1 MEIVLIYSTRI
12 VIFEVKNLNYENELH
27 SEAQRTKRYRSKR
40 ILTFTIIMTVIAS
53 LILVPTF
60 TSAVAPN
67 QSLSPQAYS
76 CSGNAYQTYSGQ
88 VLDQEQYGLGGV
100 VLYFFTPGIYVGGS
114 TATVKTDSSGDWS
127 VQLISCVYDSD
138 LYWQSMTDGPY
149 LTEETNVPASGSS
162 YTVNVWEQTEYVNLT
177 YEFMHSPYAKISIAY
192 STTTEV
198 SVNAYVSGSI
208 SVGFLGVNAAGNV
221 GTTVQVL
228 SGVQVTGNTQFA
240 IQYAEGIMTTVEADN
255 GSVLAYFQPYNIS
268 SSTMI
273 DTGKAIDYMT
283 AGQAWQLDNASGIP
297 AFEKLTSGTSV
308 NYTKSYSTTVTL
320 DTNLS
325 MHYGLPVGGLQATF
339 GIEVGTATGTS
350 QTITTTFTDPA
361 NSSLTYCFL
370 VYQGGSTIAGEG
382 PVLHTWLYSTN
393 TGDSCP

>member
-67 QSLSPQAYS
+67 QSLNPQAYS

-88 VLDQEQYGLGGV
+88 VLDQEQYGLEGV

-114 TATVKTDSSGDWS
+114 TATVESDSSGDWS

-162 YTVNVWEQTEYVNLT
+162 YTVNVWIIPINYNLT
-177 YEFMHSPYAKISIAY
+177 YEYPYSLNVSIKTVFGSNMEFGINANISGNVGSKFLGDDISGFVGTDLQLSSSDIWSASSREPYMTYYAAGQAIHVEAANGTSISYVEQYDPSELNFQAYDQPPTNPLTMQDVINGHGSHVDYQGALPYGNTTWSHSTGSL
-192 STTTEV
+192 TEV
-198 SVNAYVSGSI
+198 SAGMSVTAGFPFGSVTFSTYVKFSSDVNNSI
-208 SVGFLGVNAAGNV
+208 SVTLNNSGSQEEYYVVWQGGLYSN
-221 GTTVQVL
+221 GTL
-228 SGVQVTGNTQFA
+228 YYGG
-240 IQYAEGIMTTVEADN
+240 
-255 GSVLAYFQPYNIS
+255 P
-268 SSTMI
+268 
-273 DTGKAIDYMT
+273 DYSI
-283 AGQAWQLDNASGIP
+283 WYY
-297 AFEKLTSGTSV
+297 GTS
-308 NYTKSYSTTVTL
+308 
-320 DTNLS
+320 
-325 MHYGLPVGGLQATF
+325 PPQ
-339 GIEVGTATGTS
+339 
-350 QTITTTFTDPA
+350 
-361 NSSLTYCFL
+361 
-370 VYQGGSTIAGEG
+370 
-382 PVLHTWLYSTN
+382 
-393 TGDSCP
+393 

>member
-1 MEIVLIYSTRI
+1 M
-12 VIFEVKNLNYENELH
+12 KNLNYENKLQLEVR
-27 SEAQRTKRYRSKR
+27 RTRKSLSKR
-40 ILTFTIIMTVIAS
+40 LLTLSIIMAVIAS
-53 LILVPTF
+53 LTLIPTF
-60 TSAVAPN
+60 TSAVTLN
-67 QSLSPQAYS
+67 RSMNPQYIS
-76 CSGNAYQTYSGQ
+76 CSGQPREQFSGY
-88 VLDQEQYGLGGV
+88 VYDQEGYGVGGV
-100 VLYFFTPGIYVGGS
+100 VLYFFSPSPYQGGS
-114 TATVKTDSSGDWS
+114 QESVTTGSSGYWS
-127 VQLISCVYDSD
+127 ASLISCYYDAD
-138 LYWQSMTDGPY
+138 VYWQSSSDGPY
-149 LTEETNVPASGSS
+149 LTEETGVNNYSS

-177 YEFMHSPYAKISIAY
+177 YEFMHSHYANISIAY
-192 STTTEV
+192 SATTEV

-208 SVGFLGVNAAGNV
+208 SVGFLGVNAAGKV
-221 GTTVQVL
+221 GTTIQVL
-228 SGVQVTGNTQFA
+228 SGVQVTGDTQFA

-273 DTGKAIDYMT
+273 DTGRAVDYMT

-308 NYTKSYSTTVTL
+308 KYTNSYSTTVTL

-339 GIEVGTATGTS
+339 GIEVGTAAGTS
-350 QTITTTFTDPA
+350 QTITTTFTDPS

-393 TGDSCP
+393 TGNSCP